1 MFTHAIVRVPCENFA
16 AGLTT
21 STHLGAPDYDL
32 MLRQHDA
39 YVDALRGAGLTVI
52 TLPPEN
58 DFPDAH
64 FVEDTAVVVPE
75 VAVIT
80 NPGAPARRGEER
92 TVAPTL
98 GRYKR
103 LARIEGPGTLDGG
116 DVLLV
121 DRHFFVGLSER
132 TNEEGARQFAE
143 VMGAYGYTVDAVPVG
158 RGLHFKS
165 GVNHVGGRTL
175 LVTPGFADLPAL
187 AGYEALVTPEGEDYA
202 ANTLYVNG
210 TLLTPAG
217 FPGVRRLLDGLG
229 LPVVELDMSE
239 TRKMDGG
246 LTCLSLRFADQ
257 PGTRG
262 A

>member
-1 MFTHAIVRVPCENFA
+1 MFTHALVRVPCENFA
-16 AGLTT
+16 SGLTT
-21 STHLGAPDYDL
+21 SGRLGAPDYNL

-39 YVDALRGAGLTVI
+39 YVDALRSLGLTVI

-103 LARIEGPGTLDGG
+103 LARIEAPGTLDGG

-121 DRHFFVGLSER
+121 DRRFFVGLSER
-132 TNEEGARQFAE
+132 TNAEGARQFTEIMTAR
-143 VMGAYGYTVDAVPVG
+143 GYAVDTVPVG
-158 RGLHFKS
+158 QGLHFKS
-165 GVNHVGGRTL
+165 GVNHLGGRTL
-175 LVTPGFADLPAL
+175 LATPDFAGLPVL
-187 AGYEALVTPEGEDYA
+187 AGYDVLVTPAGEDYA

-257 PGTRG
+257 PGTGG